1 MKKFV
6 KIFIAIMGMLVVV
19 SCDQTFEEINKSK
32 NQPEIASVNVLLT
45 GGIYAQLD
53 NFGGRQEGYM
63 EPFNQRM
70 SGIFVSSSNMDQ
82 YILDNSTFS
91 YFFTGLYSGP
101 LNSYKAII
109 ALGAEEQSWHYV
121 GAAKVMTALALG
133 TLTDLYGDIPWT
145 EALDVDNAFPSY
157 DSQESIYLEIERLL
171 NEAVA
176 DLGKSSVRPLAQ
188 GDFILN
194 GNVAAWIASAHLLA
208 ARYANHLSKVD
219 PAGSATKALAH
230 VDASKAAGISSST
243 DLKMKYEGTSQ
254 SLNRWNLLYNNN
266 SMVASKNFM
275 DSLLSQNDP
284 RLDAYFSEIDGQGR
298 FTGFKGKLVGTGS
311 VPEFFSAVNPNSWYA
326 RANSDH
332 MVATYFEL
340 LFIEAEAAFR
350 LNDLSRAAVA
360 HNAAVKEQIELV
372 VNDKADP
379 RIAPYLATY
388 ASETA
393 ATITM
398 EKIMT
403 EKWKAT
409 FTMGEE
415 TWTDL
420 RRHDFA
426 YPTSIQIPRFSDG
439 TPVANEFIRRLL
451 YPQDELDKN
460 PKNVPEVASIFE
472 RLWWDQ

>member
-1 MKKFV
+1 MKNFV
-6 KIFIAIMGMLVVV
+6 KIFLVMIGMLVIA
-19 SCDQTFEEINKSK
+19 SCDQKFEEINRSK
-32 NQPEIASVNVLLT
+32 NQPEKVSVNVLLA
-45 GGIYAQLD
+45 GAIYAQLD

-63 EPFNQRM
+63 EPFNQRL

-82 YILDNSTFS
+82 YILDNSNFS
-91 YFFTGLYSGP
+91 YFFTGFYSGP

-109 ALGAEEQSWHYV
+109 AQGTEEESWHYV

-133 TLTDLYGDIPWT
+133 TLTDMYGDIPWS
-145 EALDVDNAFPSY
+145 EALDTDNAFPRY
-157 DSQESIYLEIERLL
+157 DTQESIYLEIDRLL

-176 DLGKSSVRPLAQ
+176 DLGKTSFRSLSD

-194 GNVAAWIASAHLLA
+194 GNADAWIASAHLLA

-219 PAGSATKALAH
+219 PAGSATKVLAH
-230 VDASKAAGISSST
+230 VDAAKAAGISSTT

-254 SLNRWNLLYNNN
+254 SLNRWNILYNNN
-266 SMVASKNFM
+266 SMVAEKRFM
-275 DSLLSQNDP
+275 DNLLANDDP

-298 FTGFKGKLVGTGS
+298 FTGFKGKPIGTGS
-311 VPEFFSAVNPNSWYA
+311 QPGFFSAVNPNSWYA
-326 RANSDH
+326 APNSDH

-350 LNDLSRAAVA
+350 SGDLPRAATA

-372 VNDKADP
+372 VNVPGDP
-379 RIAPYLATY
+379 RIAPYLATF
-388 ASETA
+388 ASETG
-393 ATITM
+393 ATITL

-426 YPTSIQIPRFSDG
+426 YPTFIEIPKFSNG
-439 TPVANEFIRRLL
+439 TPVAAEFIRRIL

-460 PKNVPEVASIFE
+460 TEQVPNVTNVFE
-472 RLWWDQ
+472 RLWWDK